1 MGIEIIGVR
10 RLYDA
15 LGCGLVTEKE
25 ICASGPIDGGKNV
38 SVYIG
43 PKPPLGVLTLEA
55 EQYLIPGK
63 ESKLFHA
70 NHEYKSDCYL
80 EIVITMEYEAS
91 EKISDGILAKDKH
104 AREELLDVIKNKSE
118 LFEKLI
124 DSISGIMG
132 LKFHRQ
138 LVLKPLIENPIILSG
153 PEHVSNFTG
162 PGLEVLGQIDI
173 NENAQIILDGYVE
186 ALESV
191 NEDVLSKAGSIFHW
205 LTKAWREH
213 DLVAKFIYLFI
224 PLEGILQSDTE
235 IPNEAHSNIEN
246 LINLVQKSDSSDK
259 EKLLSFLEDTKKKY
273 GPNLN
278 TRFEEFA
285 KKSAIPGWE
294 TDVKVFKKY
303 NRMRNLLVHAG
314 RKDIR
319 THINIEE
326 ETRTLEDLV
335 ERYLSVAL
343 LGNHDVYLSQWR
355 PLRS

>member
-1 MGIEIIGVR
+1 MGIETIGVR

-15 LGCGLVTEKE
+15 LGCGLATEKE
-25 ICASGPIDGGKNV
+25 IYISGPIADGKNL

-55 EQYLIPGK
+55 EQYGIPGK
-63 ESKLFHA
+63 ESKIFST
-70 NHEYKSDCYL
+70 NNEYKSDCYL
-80 EIVITMEYEAS
+80 KIVITSEYEAS
-91 EKISDGILAKDKH
+91 AIISDGILASDKH
-104 AREELLDVIKNKSE
+104 AREELLGVIKKKSE

-124 DSISGIMG
+124 DSISGIIG

-138 LVLKPLIENPIILSG
+138 LVLKPLIENPLILSG
-153 PEHVSNFTG
+153 PEHVSSFTG
-162 PGLEVLGQIDI
+162 PCVEVLERISI
-173 NENAQIILDGYVE
+173 NENAQIILGDYVE
-186 ALESV
+186 ALGSAK
-191 NEDVLSKAGSIFHW
+191 EDVLAKGGSIFHW
-205 LTKAWREH
+205 LTKAWRER
-213 DLVAKFIYLFI
+213 DPVAKFIYLFI

-246 LINLVQKSDSSDK
+246 LINLVQRSDSSDK
-259 EKLLSFLEDTKKKY
+259 EKLLSFLEMTKKKY

-278 TRFEEFA
+278 ARFEEFA

-294 TDVKVFKKY
+294 ADVEVFKKY

-343 LGNHDVYLSQWR
+343 LGNHDVYPSRWR
-355 PLRS
+355 PLR